1 MHSFLVFLL
10 IFSQSSSSSPASHS
24 IPSSTPSSSS
34 SLPLPLSPSSSSLDL
49 SSPSPAANF
58 FLHYREFWYSCH
70 SNLSLYGFKFPKPPL
85 LFFYLP
91 SLVDY
96 VPVDD
101 LQDCFRIGY
110 SQASCGPFP
119 DIASLSRLGQFL
131 RYLIEDPS
139 FIKTLVN
146 TRYTE
151 ILISTALPS
160 RLLSLWLLWFNQ
172 KRDMHTISKCSKCS
186 GIRSKTQSGLATVI
200 SPSLLF
206 PLFVPV
212 YPEDFLSPLRASV
225 AHKRPRQSEW
235 KEKDET
241 ELSAVLESS
250 ALPYEVDDERAILP
264 SAIWHAASAVS
275 PSLEPF
281 VCFSVTP
288 PPTTSLVAPT
298 AASLVAFSDFPSSS
312 SSPASTS
319 FISLS
324 PQFPP
329 TSLPSSPFV
338 PPSPSPDPCFA
349 ASFISS
355 SYVCS
360 DSMPSSLTAAPDLS
374 LAFFTGL

>member
-1 MHSFLVFLL
+1 MHSFLVFFL
-10 IFSQSSSSSPASHS
+10 IFSQSFS
-24 IPSSTPSSSS
+24 
-34 SLPLPLSPSSSSLDL
+34 

-70 SNLSLYGFKFPKPPL
+70 SNLSLYFDGFEAWHPKPPPP
-85 LFFYLP
+85 FFYF
-91 SLVDY
+91 
-96 VPVDD
+96 PVDD

-110 SQASCGPFP
+110 RQASCGPFP

-139 FIKTLVN
+139 FIKTLVEH
-146 TRYTE
+146 TRSLRRARPLFRYG
-151 ILISTALPS
+151 IAPFASF
-160 RLLSLWLLWFNQ
+160 LSFG
-172 KRDMHTISKCSKCS
+172 CS
-186 GIRSKTQSGLATVI
+186 GSTRKGYAYRVKMFDMLWDSFKNTVRLGCVI

-206 PLFVPV
+206 PLFPV
-212 YPEDFLSPLRASV
+212 YPEDILSPLRASV

-264 SAIWHAASAVS
+264 SAIRHAASAVS

-338 PPSPSPDPCFA
+338 PPSPSPDPFSLHPLFPLPMFFLIRCPPHSLQHPTFLWR
-349 ASFISS
+349 SS
-355 SYVCS
+355 LDCKLVCS
-360 DSMPSSLTAAPDLS
+360 IQKMLYIL
-374 LAFFTGL
+374 F